1 MLNKQG
7 KYIDTE
13 AMNRQMLEI
22 KEEVLGKTHPFTLI
36 TINNLALVLDRQGK
50 YINAKAINR
59 QTLKISEEVLGK
71 THPNTLT
78 SVYCLVYLLQEKQEY
93 KEVLLLYYK
102 AYINYNLLLDSEYL
116 ITKAYINYYFI
127 ILNSLQESN
136 KI

>member
-1 MLNKQG
+1 
-7 KYIDTE
+7 
-13 AMNRQMLEI
+13 MLEI
-22 KEEVLGKTHPFTLI
+22 C
-36 TINNLALVLDRQGK
+36 
-50 YINAKAINR
+50 
-59 QTLKISEEVLGK
+59 EEVLGK

>member
-78 SVYCLVYLLQEKQEY
+78 SVYCLVYLFQEKQKY

-102 AYINYNLLLDSEYL
+102 VYINYNLLLDSEYL